1 MNHEKINAPY
11 FTPSKQ
17 EHPLSYE
24 KPALL
29 TQSLVSIYRVCLV
42 KDHSV
47 SFKNTDSIANPG
59 QAQALFQ
66 HLILSRGQPD
76 REQFIVA
83 MLNSNNALI
92 GVNFVSVGSLSQ
104 TLVHPR
110 EVLKSAILVNSA
122 SIMLCHNHP
131 SGFLQPSDEDHAITQ
146 KIICAANVVGIQ
158 VLEHLIINMDDERY
172 FSFADQGLIAKGY
185 EKAGAKAIA
194 HKIIDHVFEPTRI

>member
-1 MNHEKINAPY
+1 MRKAFAERAAKQRFLPHTHHTPQKIQGGPLMNHEKINARY
-11 FTPSKQ
+11 FIPSKQ
-17 EHPLSYE
+17 EHPLSNDE
-24 KPALL
+24 AVFPA
-29 TQSLVSIYRVCLV
+29 QSLISIYRICLV

-47 SFKNTDSIANPG
+47 SFGTADSIANPR

-92 GVNFVSVGSLSQ
+92 GVNIVSVGSLSQ

-110 EVLKSAILVNSA
+110 EVLKPAILVNSA

-146 KIICAANVVGIQ
+146 TIIYAANVVGIQ
-158 VLEHLIINMDDERY
+158 VLEHLIINMD
-172 FSFADQGLIAKGY
+172 
-185 EKAGAKAIA
+185 
-194 HKIIDHVFEPTRI
+194 